1 MRESKGENISNMHT
15 LFKKIFLFLFCLLSC
30 ATTFAREER
39 VDSLKIF
46 FRQNSARWE
55 ADFENN
61 GERMESFLE
70 HIRTIQQDTLQ
81 KIIKVT
87 YVAGASPEGP
97 LSFNQRISKQ
107 RAKSIMGYINQRVRV
122 ANTVVE
128 TILRDEDYGELIRL
142 VENDAQTPHRE
153 QVLQLLRTLPT
164 SEVKSH
170 LMQLHNG
177 ESWQYMLDTH
187 FPLLRCFKMTVVVG
201 VEPPQ
206 FPTEE
211 PVQVASAGALT
222 AASFS
227 ALPTPVVA
235 KSQVSKGWI
244 PQLSL
249 KTNAFAWAMGV
260 TNVAIEVDFA
270 KHLSFNLPVYYSAW
284 NYFTY
289 GIKFRLLGLYP
300 EVRYWFA
307 ERDGWFVGAHFGTA
321 IYNMALNGDWRIQ
334 DHNGNTPALG
344 GGINAG
350 YRMPISK
357 DKRWKVEFTLGL
369 GVYDVH
375 YDKFLN
381 YKDGP
386 QAVGS
391 VRKAAFAVD
400 NVGVNFSY
408 SFDLKKR

>member
-1 MRESKGENISNMHT
+1 
-15 LFKKIFLFLFCLLSC
+15 
-30 ATTFAREER
+30 
-39 VDSLKIF
+39 
-46 FRQNSARWE
+46 
-55 ADFENN
+55 
-61 GERMESFLE
+61 
-70 HIRTIQQDTLQ
+70 
-81 KIIKVT
+81 
-87 YVAGASPEGP
+87 
-97 LSFNQRISKQ
+97 
-107 RAKSIMGYINQRVRV
+107 MGYINQRVRV

-187 FPLLRCFKMTVVVG
+187 FPLLRRFKMTVVVG

>member
-1 MRESKGENISNMHT
+1 MQHIIKR
-15 LFKKIFLFLFCLLSC
+15 LFLFLFCLLSC
-30 ATTFAREER
+30 ATAFAREER

-55 ADFENN
+55 ADFEGN
-61 GERMESFLE
+61 GERIESFLE
-70 HIRTIQQDTLQ
+70 HVRAIQKDTLQ
-81 KIIKVT
+81 TIIKVT
-87 YVAGASPEGP
+87 YISGASPEGP
-97 LSFNQRISKQ
+97 LSFNQHISKM
-107 RAKSIMGYINQRVRV
+107 RVKSIMGYINQRVRV
-122 ANTVVE
+122 ADTVVE

-142 VENDAQTPHRE
+142 VENDAQTPHQQE
-153 QVLQLLRTLPT
+153 VLHLLRTLST
-164 SEVKSH
+164 VDVKRP
-170 LMQLHNG
+170 LMNLHDG
-177 ESWQYMLDTH
+177 ESWQYMLDNH
-187 FPLLRCFKMTVVVG
+187 FPLLRRFKMIVVVG
-201 VEPPQ
+201 VEPPK

-211 PVQVASAGALT
+211 SVQVAPTGALT
-222 AASFS
+222 AANFS
-227 ALPTPVVA
+227 ALPTPIA
-235 KSQVSKGWI
+235 SQPKVEPAWR
-244 PQLSL
+244 PQVSL

-260 TNVAIEVDFA
+260 TNVAVEFDLA
-270 KHLSFNLPVYYSAW
+270 KHFSFNLPIYYSAW

-289 GIKFRLLGLYP
+289 GIKFRLLGVYP
-300 EVRYWFA
+300 ELRYWFK

-321 IYNMALNGDWRIQ
+321 LYNMALNGEWRIQ
-334 DHNGNTPALG
+334 DHNGDTPALG